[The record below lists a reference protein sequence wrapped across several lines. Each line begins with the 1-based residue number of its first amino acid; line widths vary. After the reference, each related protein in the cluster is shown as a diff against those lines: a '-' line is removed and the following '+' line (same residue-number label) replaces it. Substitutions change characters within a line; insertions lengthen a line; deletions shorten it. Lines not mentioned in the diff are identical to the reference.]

1 MATKTKTR
9 SKSRSTKR
17 VKSKATAAGR
27 RAAKSSPG
35 RRRSQSHRTEGFS
48 RREAALL
55 ADVSLRSVD
64 KAIEEKVVKPR
75 RSARRASLDS
85 GDVLAIALIARARL
99 PLSAQAKRQINQWVH
114 GILEEDTAEEAAELL
129 LSEVLVLRYDE
140 TARALAARLFEY
152 FENRE
157 RFIAADP
164 GVMGGE
170 PVIVGTRIPVRAV
183 AARLAGG
190 ESIDDLCED
199 YPEVSRAAFE
209 AALTYARAHP
219 RRGRPARPWRDD

>member
-1 MATKTKTR
+1 MATKTR
-9 SKSRSTKR
+9 SKTKTTTR
-17 VKSKATAAGR
+17 TKTARKAGSS
-27 RAAKSSPG
+27 AAKRSSG
-35 RRRSQSHRTEGFS
+35 RRRSRTSESFS

-75 RSARRASLDS
+75 RSARRATLDS
-85 GDVLAIALIARARL
+85 GDVLALALIARARL
-99 PLSAQAKRQINQWVH
+99 PLSAPAKRQINQWVH

-152 FENRE
+152 YENRE
-157 RFIAADP
+157 LFIAADP
-164 GVMGGE
+164 DVMRGE

-183 AARLAGG
+183 ALRLAGG

-219 RRGRPARPWRDD
+219 RRGRPARPWRDG